1 MACLSIFEGHVFTV
15 CANPIFPLDEPDWRD
30 GTTLTFEVLEADAD
44 VLFEQVKMVRQ
55 YALDGQA
62 FTGKLDSLEECIST
76 HPGLGL
82 LGNDRTL
89 RGVFTIQ
96 SLP

>member
-1 MACLSIFEGHVFTV
+1 
-15 CANPIFPLDEPDWRD
+15 
-30 GTTLTFEVLEADAD
+30 

-62 FTGKLDSLEECIST
+62 FTGELDSLEECIST
-76 HPGLGL
+76 HQELGL
-82 LGNDRTL
+82 LRNDATL
-89 RGVFTIQ
+89 RWVFTIQ